1 MRHGEPAWIEDGTPN
16 FDPPL
21 TARGRSQAEHVAAR
35 LGRSSRR
42 IDELV
47 VSPAQRA
54 RQTAAPIAEAIDRP
68 PTVVDDLVECRLPDW
83 AGHTPEQI
91 AKAFVD
97 ARARSLEGWWDGLA
111 GGESF
116 RDFEAR
122 VRGATQKLLADR
134 GVRTDGH
141 AVHLDRDPGRIVVVA
156 HGGTNSVLMAVL
168 LGIPCV
174 PWEWERIM
182 LHHASIV
189 SIRAVPLG
197 GGHVFALRSHNDC
210 EHLPREMRTR

>member
-1 MRHGEPAWIEDGTPN
+1 MRHGEPAWIENDRPN

-21 TARGRSQAEHVAAR
+21 TAKGRDQAERVAAR
-35 LGRSSRR
+35 LGKSARR
-42 IDELV
+42 IDELI
-47 VSPAQRA
+47 VSPAARA
-54 RQTAAPIAEAIDRP
+54 RQTAEPIARATDLAP
-68 PTVVDDLVECRLPDW
+68 KVVDDLVECKLPDW
-83 AGHTPEQI
+83 TGHSSEQI
-91 AKAFVD
+91 ARAFID

-122 VRGATQKLLADR
+122 VRRALGTILAER
-134 GVRTDGH
+134 GIVVDGH
-141 AVHLDRDPGRIVVVA
+141 LLSVREDPGRIVIVA
-156 HGGTNSVLMAVL
+156 HGGTNSVLMAIL

-189 SIRAVPLG
+189 RIRAVPLG

-210 EHLPREMRTR
+210 EHLPPEIRTR